1 VEHATAGAPAPGW
14 ALRAATADDAAAIA
28 SIWHGGWADGHLG
41 NVPDGLVAHRHP
53 EHFARLAESRIAN
66 TTVAT
71 SGDEVIGFV
80 TVVGDEVEEVY
91 VAPQAR
97 GSAVASALLAHA
109 ESVVAER
116 ADVAWLAVVAGNARA
131 RRFYE
136 RQGWRDAGP
145 ITYMAEIDGGRFEVP
160 CHRYERRVRSPR

>member
-1 VEHATAGAPAPGW
+1 MNDGAARSSTAGWTLRPAAAADAPAI
-14 ALRAATADDAAAIA
+14 AAI
-28 SIWHGGWADGHLG
+28 WHAGWADGHLG
-41 NVPDGLVAHRHP
+41 HVPDGLVAHRRP
-53 EHFARLAESRIAN
+53 EHFARLAEGRIA
-66 TTVAT
+66 TSTVAT

-91 VAPQAR
+91 VAPAAR
-97 GSAVASALLAHA
+97 GSGVAAALLAHA

-136 RQGWRDAGP
+136 RQGWHDAGP
-145 ITYMAEIDGGRFEVP
+145 ITYQAEVDGGRFDVP
-160 CHRYERRVRSPR
+160 CRRYETRVRPAR